1 MKAPTREQVRAALR
15 RVDLL
20 AFVQDTTQDY
30 SAGWAH
36 RMLAERLERFS
47 DDISARRSPRLMIF
61 TPPRFGKSQLVS
73 RRFPVWHL
81 ARNPS
86 HEVML
91 ATYAQALSND
101 LNRDALQ
108 CAQMP
113 ETLASF
119 PEFKLAPERQ
129 AVEQWKTD
137 RGGGMVAIGVG
148 GPATGRGAHAL
159 VIDDA
164 VKGASEAAS
173 EIYREGQKAWY
184 QQNARTRLA
193 PGGGILIT
201 MCMTGNTPVLMAD
214 GTEKPLQDI
223 RAGDAIATYDHGV
236 LSSSVINRHKCCGP
250 DSVYEIRTT
259 CDRVVQANARH
270 PFLVLRDGDLSW
282 VRLRDLQVGDA
293 MVRVS
298 GSRQVNHSGND
309 AHTTC
314 ATTSRTPEGFAT
326 GTTREL
332 SAKTPLA
339 TMASGLARFA
349 AWMGAPMRF
358 GARVC
363 VRSTTTPLS
372 MRLADVKGRRSKNGT
387 PSCGTDTGSGL
398 RTTMRCW
405 KNSADFARSAR
416 GHRLKDLP
424 PTGAAFCAST
434 IATTPDEFADFSATT
449 ATSPLEGSRALT
461 ASVGFS
467 LTYISSITLVG
478 KKLVYDVEVARTE
491 NFIANGLVS
500 HNTRWHQDDLAG
512 WLLKQEQDGGERW
525 EVICLPAI
533 AATEERDAQGNVV
546 RRAGEALHP
555 ERFDLAALTSL
566 RAGLSPYA
574 WAALYQQTPVPDGGG
589 RIKSAW
595 LAETRYVTIPHDA
608 NRVLHSWDTASKAG
622 QLNDYSVCSVIR
634 PYNQRAYLQDVY
646 RQRLEFPALVSAVKS
661 LAQRDNP
668 YAVLIEDKGS
678 GQALIQTLRRDPTFR
693 WSIVPVNP
701 MADKITRMDGV
712 TPWLEGQRFYLP
724 QSAPWLT
731 DWETEVYSFPAAA
744 HDDQIDSLS
753 QALDYLGRENGLAV
767 WRVIAEQRNHGPQR
781 PVAIDT
787 RMAYAIRG
795 R

>member
-201 MCMTGNTPVLMAD
+201 M
-214 GTEKPLQDI
+214 
-223 RAGDAIATYDHGV
+223 
-236 LSSSVINRHKCCGP
+236 
-250 DSVYEIRTT
+250 
-259 CDRVVQANARH
+259 
-270 PFLVLRDGDLSW
+270 
-282 VRLRDLQVGDA
+282 
-293 MVRVS
+293 
-298 GSRQVNHSGND
+298 
-309 AHTTC
+309 
-314 ATTSRTPEGFAT
+314 
-326 GTTREL
+326 
-332 SAKTPLA
+332 
-339 TMASGLARFA
+339 
-349 AWMGAPMRF
+349 
-358 GARVC
+358 
-363 VRSTTTPLS
+363 
-372 MRLADVKGRRSKNGT
+372 
-387 PSCGTDTGSGL
+387 
-398 RTTMRCW
+398 
-405 KNSADFARSAR
+405 
-416 GHRLKDLP
+416 
-424 PTGAAFCAST
+424 
-434 IATTPDEFADFSATT
+434 
-449 ATSPLEGSRALT
+449 
-461 ASVGFS
+461 
-467 LTYISSITLVG
+467 
-478 KKLVYDVEVARTE
+478 
-491 NFIANGLVS
+491 
-500 HNTRWHQDDLAG
+500 TRWHQDDLAG